1 MKIAAV
7 ALLGALLVG
16 APSPTPT
23 PIADG
28 SGGSGIGIQ
37 LLDIPVDAQDDSR
50 ARTNIVDNVAPGTT
64 IQRRVTISNF
74 DDGEQQASVSAAA
87 STVVD
92 GAFTPDDA
100 HPNELV
106 SWISVDHPTLT
117 LPARSAADVTVTI
130 AVPADAPEGEQYA
143 TVWAQ
148 ADAGRQTASGV
159 TIVNRS
165 GIRVYLSVGAGNG
178 PASDFAIEGVTA
190 STGPDGVPQIDAV
203 VHNTG
208 GRAIDVKGSVALRDG
223 PGMTSAGPFDLG
235 TATTILPGE
244 THTVSIPLAAGLS
257 AGPWTTALTLRSGL
271 VEREE
276 TTTLTLPVA
285 AAVGPPAS
293 EPSPMALILLV
304 VAGVGVLAAA
314 AWGLIRRR
322 RGTPGPATVAATVP
336 SATGTPDGYGQ

>member
-1 MKIAAV
+1 MTKIAAV
-7 ALLGALLVG
+7 ALLAALLVG
-16 APSPTPT
+16 APAPTPT

-28 SGGSGIGIQ
+28 IGGSGIGIQ

-74 DDGEQQASVSAAA
+74 DDGERQASVSAAA
-87 STVVD
+87 SAVVD
-92 GAFTPDDA
+92 GVFTPDDA

-106 SWISVDHPTLT
+106 SWISVDHSTLS

-148 ADAGRQTASGV
+148 AASGQQTASGV

-165 GIRVYLSVGAGNG
+165 GIRVYLSVGPGNG

-190 STGPDGVPQIDAV
+190 STGADGVPQIDAV

-208 GRAIDVKGSVALRDG
+208 GRAIDVTGSVALSDG
-223 PGMTSAGPFDLG
+223 PGMTSAGPFDVG
-235 TATTILPGE
+235 TGTTILPGE
-244 THTVSIPLAAGLS
+244 THRVSIPLAAGLS

-271 VEREE
+271 VEREQ
-276 TTTLTLPVA
+276 TATLTLPVA
-285 AAVGPPAS
+285 AVAVPDPPAS
-293 EPSPMALILLV
+293 EPSPAALILLV
-304 VAGVGVLAAA
+304 VAGVGILAAA
-314 AWGLIRRR
+314 AWGLVRVRRR
-322 RGTPGPATVAATVP
+322 VAP
-336 SATGTPDGYGQ
+336 R

>member
-7 ALLGALLVG
+7 ALLGALLV
-16 APSPTPT
+16 ASPSPTPT
-23 PIADG
+23 PIADDI
-28 SGGSGIGIQ
+28 GGSGIGIQ

-50 ARTNIVDNVAPGTT
+50 ARTNIVDNVAPGAT

-148 ADAGRQTASGV
+148 ADAGRQTTSGV
-159 TIVNRS
+159 TVVNRS
-165 GIRVYLSVGAGNG
+165 GIRVYLSVGPGNG

-190 STGPDGVPQIDAV
+190 STGADGVPQIDAV

-208 GRAIDVKGSVALRDG
+208 GRAIDVKGSIALRDG

-235 TATTILPGE
+235 TATTILPGA

-257 AGPWTTALTLRSGL
+257 AGPWTATVTLRSGL
-271 VEREE
+271 LEREQ
-276 TTTLTLPVA
+276 TVTLSLPVPTQPVAPGSGLPWGGVVLLAVTGVGLLA
-285 AAVGPPAS
+285 AAV
-293 EPSPMALILLV
+293 
-304 VAGVGVLAAA
+304 
-314 AWGLIRRR
+314 WGLFRLRRR
-322 RGTPGPATVAATVP
+322 VSPT
-336 SATGTPDGYGQ
+336 

>member
-190 STGPDGVPQIDAV
+190 STGADGVPQIDAV

-235 TATTILPGE
+235 TATTILPGA

-257 AGPWTTALTLRSGL
+257 AGPWTATVTLRSGL
-271 VEREE
+271 LEREQ
-276 TTTLTLPVA
+276 TVTLSLPVA
-285 AAVGPPAS
+285 TQSAAPGSGLPWGGVV
-293 EPSPMALILLV
+293 LLAV
-304 VAGVGVLAAA
+304 TGVGLLAAA
-314 AWGLIRRR
+314 VWGLFRLRRR
-322 RGTPGPATVAATVP
+322 VSPT
-336 SATGTPDGYGQ
+336 

>member
-74 DDGEQQASVSAAA
+74 DGGEQQASVSAAA

-235 TATTILPGE
+235 TATTILPGA

-257 AGPWTTALTLRSGL
+257 AGPWTAALTLRSGL
-271 VEREE
+271 TERTE
-276 TTTLTLPVA
+276 T
-285 AAVGPPAS
+285 
-293 EPSPMALILLV
+293 
-304 VAGVGVLAAA
+304 
-314 AWGLIRRR
+314 
-322 RGTPGPATVAATVP
+322 ATVAFPVAEADAPVP
-336 SATGTPDGYGQ
+336 APQLWSAVLVAGAGLVALSALVWALVLLRRRSSRAHARAAG